1 MIGAINRVVNNV
13 YLYFMKQASVTSITL
28 HITDDRLVVIDTH
41 KTLLVIICTTQCLQE
56 RIEAVKHRI
65 YNTMTKEE
73 NNDLQNI

>member
-1 MIGAINRVVNNV
+1 
-13 YLYFMKQASVTSITL
+13 MKQACITSITL
-28 HITDDRLVVIDTH
+28 HITDDRLVVIDTL

-56 RIEAVKHRI
+56 RIEAVKQRI